1 VSRPAVQDGAIRTE
15 LDVIVR
21 ARAWSKTFG
30 GARALDNVNFDLH
43 AGEVHGLVGENGSG
57 KSTFIK
63 ILAGFHSPD
72 DPAVSQLEVN
82 GTSVKMPLHVGQA
95 RELGMSFVHQDL
107 GLIPSLSVLENL
119 RINSLA
125 RSHRWRIDWSREARH
140 ARNVFREF
148 NVPLDP
154 TTRVGNLRPVE
165 RALLAIMRA
174 LDDLAEV
181 GGRSGRRILILD
193 EPTVFL
199 PQADKEQLFGLV
211 KQLAARGDSVIFVS
225 HDLEDVLDISGRITV
240 MRDGRVR
247 GTVRTRETNESQ
259 LVQLIIGRELEPSA
273 TSERD
278 IHQDPVSVRVIGLTS
293 RSVSDLSLDVHC
305 GEVLGL
311 TGLVGSGYQDVPY
324 CLVGAQRPEAGELHI
339 EGTVMDLRKIKPRQ
353 ALDRGVAL
361 VPADRKLDGA
371 VGSLTIAEN
380 LGLPALKSLSRY
392 GALRQ
397 RRLVRYASGLMQRF
411 VVRPAEPSRLYETL
425 SGGNQ
430 QKALLAKWLNR
441 QPKLLLLDEPTQGV
455 DVGARQQIFTIIRTT
470 AAEGAAVICVSA
482 DYEQLATICDRV
494 IVITRGVIS
503 AELTGSRISKDV
515 IADHSYRN
523 PLDLGVTRAE
533 A

>member
-1 VSRPAVQDGAIRTE
+1 MKDGPTRHK
-15 LDVIVR
+15 LDIVLR

-30 GARALDNVNFDLH
+30 GARALENVSFELH

-72 DPAVSQLEVN
+72 DPAESQLEVN
-82 GTSVKMPLHVGQA
+82 GSSVKLPLQAGRA

-125 RSHRWRIDWSREARH
+125 RSRSWRIDWSREAKH
-140 ARNVFREF
+140 ARSVFQEF
-148 NVPLDP
+148 NVPLNP
-154 TTRVGNLRPVE
+154 STPVGSLRPVE

-181 GGRSGRRILILD
+181 GRRDGRRILILD

-199 PQADKEQLFGLV
+199 PKADREQLFGLV
-211 KQLAARGDSVIFVS
+211 KQLAVRGDSVIFVS
-225 HDLEDVLDISGRITV
+225 HDLEDVLEISDRITV
-240 MRDGRVR
+240 MRDGRVH
-247 GTVRTRETNESQ
+247 GTVRTRQTTESQ

-273 TSERD
+273 RPERN
-278 IHQDPVSVRVIGLTS
+278 IHRDPLSVRLIGLTS
-293 RSVSDLSLDVHC
+293 RSVSDLSLDVHF

-339 EGTVMDLRKIKPRQ
+339 DRAVMDLRKIRPGQ
-353 ALDRGVAL
+353 ALDLGIAL

-380 LGLPALKSLSRY
+380 LGLPALNSLSRN
-392 GALRQ
+392 GLLRQ
-397 RRLVRYASGLMQRF
+397 RALLRYASRLMQRF
-411 VVRPAEPSRLYETL
+411 VVRPERPTRLYETL

-470 AAEGAAVICVSA
+470 AAEGTAVICASA

-494 IVITRGVIS
+494 IVITRGVVS
-503 AELTGSRISKDV
+503 AELTGSQISKDV
-515 IADHSYRN
+515 IAEYSYRN
-523 PLDLGVTRAE
+523 PLEVGILKPE
-533 A
+533 AP